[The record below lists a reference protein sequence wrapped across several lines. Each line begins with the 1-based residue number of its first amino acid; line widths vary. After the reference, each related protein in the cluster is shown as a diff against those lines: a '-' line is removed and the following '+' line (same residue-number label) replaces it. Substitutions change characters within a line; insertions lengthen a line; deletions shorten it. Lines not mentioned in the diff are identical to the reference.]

1 MDNKIIDLS
10 RAMMERDLP
19 DPEWQQLVVEAM
31 RSEVTKEQFSQ
42 FLDRKRDLK
51 GKFLGKVNEKK

>member
-10 RAMMERDLP
+10 RAMMERDLS
-19 DPEWQQLVVEAM
+19 DLEWQQLVVEAM

-42 FLDRKRDLK
+42 FLDRKRALK
-51 GKFLGKVNEKK
+51 RKPLGK